1 MALRTTHPGSSPH
14 VVVIGAGFGGL
25 ATVRGLRNMPVRITW
40 IDRKNYHL
48 FQPLLY
54 QVATAALSPADIAA
68 PARGIARTWRNV
80 EAVLGE
86 VTRVDAE
93 ARVVKTTRQTFTYDY
108 LVVATGAETSYFGN
122 EKWAGV
128 AYGLKTLE
136 EAVAIRRKVLL
147 SLELAET
154 AQSEEERWRLLT
166 FVLIGAGP
174 TGVEMAGA
182 IADLAKHML
191 ARDFRHIEP
200 HTISVILLE
209 AMDQVLPGYPRDL
222 ATFAERKLEEMGV
235 DVRTGSEV
243 EDIDE
248 EGVVAGGVRIASR
261 TIIWSAGVKAT
272 PVADWL
278 GTEADKKGRVKVR
291 PDLSLTG
298 RPEVFVI
305 GDAAL
310 SLDEK
315 GRPLPGLAAVAKQQ
329 GSFVA
334 RAILD
339 RIERGEPSALTFR
352 YRDWGTL
359 ATMGRASAV
368 ADFGRLHLRGLIA
381 WIVWVLV
388 HIWYLIGFRNRIRVL
403 FNWVWLYVTFSPGVR
418 LITGELKWQE
428 LGARPESSEASP
440 R

>member
-1 MALRTTHPGSSPH
+1 MATRATQPGRPPH

-25 ATVRGLRNMPVRITW
+25 ATVRGLCNTPVRVTW

-80 EAVLGE
+80 ETVLAE
-86 VTRVDAE
+86 VTGIDAE
-93 ARVVKTTRQTFTYDY
+93 ARVVKTTRQTYSYEY
-108 LVVATGAETSYFGN
+108 LVMATGAETSYFGN
-122 EKWAGV
+122 EKWARF
-128 AYGLKTLE
+128 ADGLKTLE

-154 AQSEEERWRLLT
+154 AQSEEERRRLLT

-191 ARDFRHIEP
+191 ARDFRHIESG
-200 HTISVILLE
+200 TICVILLE

-222 ATFAERKLEEMGV
+222 ATFAEKKLKEMGV
-235 DVRTGSEV
+235 DVRTGTKV

-248 EGVVAGGVRIASR
+248 EGVVAGGTRIASR

-272 PVADWL
+272 PIADWL
-278 GTEADKKGRVKVR
+278 GTEADKKGLVKVR
-291 PDLSLTG
+291 PDLSLPS

-310 SLDEK
+310 ALDEE
-315 GRPLPGLAAVAKQQ
+315 GHPLPGLAAVAKQQ
-329 GSFVA
+329 GAYVA
-334 RAILD
+334 RCLLD
-339 RIERGEPSALTFR
+339 RIKGREPLSPFC
-352 YRDWGTL
+352 YHDWGTL
-359 ATMGRASAV
+359 ATMGKASAV
-368 ADFGRLHLRGLIA
+368 ANFGRLRLRGFVA
-381 WIVWVLV
+381 WVVWVLV
-388 HIWYLIGFRNRIRVL
+388 HIWYLIGFRNRVRVL
-403 FNWVWLYVTFSPGVR
+403 LNWVWLYATFSPGAR
-418 LITGELKWQE
+418 LITGDFNWSE
-428 LGARPESSEASP
+428 LGVRESSEAKA

>member
-1 MALRTTHPGSSPH
+1 MAPRATQPGRPPH

-25 ATVRGLRNMPVRITW
+25 ATVRGLCNTAVRVTW

-80 EAVLGE
+80 ETVLAE
-86 VTRVDAE
+86 VTGIDAE
-93 ARVVKTTRQTFTYDY
+93 ARVVKTTRQTYSYEY
-108 LVVATGAETSYFGN
+108 LVMATGAETSYFGN
-122 EKWAGV
+122 EKWARF
-128 AYGLKTLE
+128 AAGLKTLE

-154 AQSEEERWRLLT
+154 AQSEEERRRLLT

-191 ARDFRHIEP
+191 ARDFRHIESG
-200 HTISVILLE
+200 TICVILLE

-222 ATFAERKLEEMGV
+222 ATFAEKKLKEMGV
-235 DVRTGSEV
+235 DVRTGTKV

-248 EGVVAGGVRIASR
+248 EGVVAGGTRIASR
-261 TIIWSAGVKAT
+261 TIIWGAGVKAT

-278 GTEADKKGRVKVR
+278 GTEADKKGLVKVR
-291 PDLSLTG
+291 PDLSLAG

-310 SLDEK
+310 ALDEE
-315 GRPLPGLAAVAKQQ
+315 GHPLPGLAAVAKQQ
-329 GSFVA
+329 GAYVA
-334 RAILD
+334 RRLLD
-339 RIERGEPSALTFR
+339 RIEGREPSSPFC
-352 YRDWGTL
+352 YHDWGTL
-359 ATMGRASAV
+359 ATMGKASAV
-368 ADFGRLHLRGLIA
+368 ANFGRLRLRGFVA
-381 WIVWVLV
+381 WVVWVLV
-388 HIWYLIGFRNRIRVL
+388 HIWYLIGFRNRVRVL
-403 FNWVWLYVTFSPGVR
+403 FSWVWLYATFSPGAR
-418 LITGELKWQE
+418 LITGDFKWSE
-428 LGARPESSEASP
+428 LGVGESSEAKA